1 MQIFKGIWPALV
13 TPSNDDH
20 SVNVTIVRDLIDY
33 LIDKGVDGFYVGGTT
48 GEGIFMPVAQRKI
61 LVETALSQVN
71 NRVPIIV
78 HVGAISIDDATD
90 MARQARD
97 LGAAGI
103 SSIIPP
109 MYTTQ
114 NLIARYYKA
123 LAASVEDI
131 PFLAYI
137 LNPDLDSVALV
148 NSIIDIPN
156 LGGTKYTGPNMFEFR
171 RILDLGKNEWTMFS
185 GMDEQC
191 VYAAM
196 MGATG
201 AIGSTL
207 NCMPGVYRQI
217 RAHVKAGEHAQAQE
231 LQVHANKIIEIMI
244 QHGFE
249 GSLKEVLS
257 KLLGVSFGEPRLP
270 RLPLPGN
277 QRDYLHRQLAENDF
291 DSLVAM

>member
-13 TPSNDDH
+13 TPANEDH
-20 SVNVTIVRDLIDY
+20 SVNVTVVRNLVDY
-33 LIDKGVDGFYVGGTT
+33 LIDKDVDGFYIGGTT
-48 GEGIFMPVAQRKI
+48 GEGIFMPVSQRKI
-61 LVETALSQVN
+61 LTETVLSHVN
-71 NRVPIIV
+71 NRVPVIV

-90 MARQARD
+90 MAKQAQD

-109 MYTTQ
+109 MYDTL
-114 NLIARYYKA
+114 NLITRYYKE
-123 LAASVEDI
+123 LAASAKDI

-137 LNPDLDSVALV
+137 LNPNLDSVALV
-148 NSIIDIPN
+148 NSLLDIPN

-171 RILDLGKNEWTMFS
+171 RILDMGNGEWTMFS

-207 NCMPGVYRQI
+207 NCMPGVYRNI
-217 RAHVKAGEHAQAQE
+217 RDYIEAGEHDKAQD
-231 LQVHANKIIEIMI
+231 LQVRANKVIEVMI
-244 QHGFE
+244 QQGFD

-257 KLLGVSFGEPRLP
+257 QLLGVPFGEPRLP
-270 RLPLPGN
+270 RLPLSTN
-277 QRDYLHRQLAENDF
+277 QRDALHRNLAETDF
-291 DSLVAM
+291 DTMVAM